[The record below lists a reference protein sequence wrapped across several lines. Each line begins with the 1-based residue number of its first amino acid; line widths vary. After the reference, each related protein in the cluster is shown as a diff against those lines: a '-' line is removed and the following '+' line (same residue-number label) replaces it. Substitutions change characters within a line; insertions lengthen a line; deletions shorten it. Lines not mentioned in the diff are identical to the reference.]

1 MKTKSLFTMI
11 ALSAMAAV
19 SAAAVPR
26 TNNWVSLTGGNWSDT
41 SKWADT
47 SFYPNGTN
55 DVAIISSR
63 PPNNDDVTT
72 APTTTI
78 TLDVPVTLGELLVRN
93 RKFTIAAATGKK
105 LTMAAT
111 GKSALIRTYE
121 RIAGVTGD
129 NLFNTSVH
137 IATDTEILAGDMG
150 LKFATTSFLTSSDD
164 GVTVTLNMNTPSQGD
179 ALLEL
184 GNNSGFTGKLAIKR
198 DSTGGAGCTFA
209 TTDAR
214 FPAGPVRVESSGY
227 ARFAAPLTDARIAQ
241 LTMQPGATL
250 LFRSTASVA
259 GCSSAGLPKFLDST
273 KLTLGDTSTTVKDR
287 WGNADALDLN
297 GTQLSFSGPT
307 TSSSIEKVGASTYKK
322 GAVMYLK
329 GSAAAYQIS
338 LESDSLARIGNGT
351 LVIISDSATWY
362 VGTASSKFKIGSPVL
377 TDSRFPA
384 CMVMAKREGT
394 TSATLL
400 LPYLCG
406 YDATYNSVIPLP
418 YALTNSFGTAQQTVL
433 VTNTLNLGG
442 ATVDAFAVAGGITGS
457 DGNYLYNGTVRI
469 ASGFLAMKGNF
480 YRFGANF
487 IMGANGTGEALIY
500 VVGSSSG
507 DFRRLDGLTGPV
519 SCNDFTKFGPG
530 IVRLSGNNTNL
541 FGTIRVNQG
550 NLALDASQAVRNTN
564 DVWLCAGGRLT
575 VSADS
580 VRLGGLS
587 SDVTAIL
594 QMEYASGATTLSL
607 NPPAATEHVFQGT
620 VQNSGTVNVMMIEIA
635 GKGIQGFSGIV
646 GSPISV
652 KTGGTLKVVGD
663 VGSTLCTSALNTF
676 TLTAASSLPATVV
689 LTDPAV
695 AEGTYVL
702 IASPAG
708 LSGSAPA
715 LDASATDFPAGKT
728 PALRISSNTLILEVQ
743 SPRGTLFLVR

>member
-1 MKTKSLFTMI
+1 
-11 ALSAMAAV
+11 
-19 SAAAVPR
+19 
-26 TNNWVSLTGGNWSDT
+26 
-41 SKWADT
+41 
-47 SFYPNGTN
+47 
-55 DVAIISSR
+55 
-63 PPNNDDVTT
+63 
-72 APTTTI
+72 
-78 TLDVPVTLGELLVRN
+78 
-93 RKFTIAAATGKK
+93 
-105 LTMAAT
+105 
-111 GKSALIRTYE
+111 
-121 RIAGVTGD
+121 
-129 NLFNTSVH
+129 
-137 IATDTEILAGDMG
+137 
-150 LKFATTSFLTSSDD
+150 
-164 GVTVTLNMNTPSQGD
+164 
-179 ALLEL
+179 
-184 GNNSGFTGKLAIKR
+184 
-198 DSTGGAGCTFA
+198 
-209 TTDAR
+209 
-214 FPAGPVRVESSGY
+214 
-227 ARFAAPLTDARIAQ
+227 
-241 LTMQPGATL
+241 
-250 LFRSTASVA
+250 
-259 GCSSAGLPKFLDST
+259 
-273 KLTLGDTSTTVKDR
+273 
-287 WGNADALDLN
+287 
-297 GTQLSFSGPT
+297 
-307 TSSSIEKVGASTYKK
+307 
-322 GAVMYLK
+322 
-329 GSAAAYQIS
+329 
-338 LESDSLARIGNGT
+338 
-351 LVIISDSATWY
+351 
-362 VGTASSKFKIGSPVL
+362 
-377 TDSRFPA
+377 
-384 CMVMAKREGT
+384 
-394 TSATLL
+394 
-400 LPYLCG
+400 
-406 YDATYNSVIPLP
+406 
-418 YALTNSFGTAQQTVL
+418 
-433 VTNTLNLGG
+433 
-442 ATVDAFAVAGGITGS
+442 
-457 DGNYLYNGTVRI
+457 
-469 ASGFLAMKGNF
+469 
-480 YRFGANF
+480 
-487 IMGANGTGEALIY
+487 

-663 VGSTLCTSALNTF
+663 VVGNSLACEGGSTLCTSALNTF

-743 SPRGTLFLVR
+743 SPRGTVFLVR